1 MKPMRKQRLLNDIQK
16 ILALNLSI
24 AASFWGLNT
33 QAFAH
38 GGKADMVSLYQNMSE
53 QGAKVVKDDFT
64 NTYTITKGSMVVRA
78 KPNSNQVLVNGK
90 PLKLSVPLLIKDGKP
105 VIGKDFFNEVFQ
117 SGLDQTFKIENTF
130 HPLNSLNS
138 DEIKK
143 TFDVINHSKYAYKNM
158 RFAELKLKEPE
169 KAKVWDYFIN
179 HKDFKED
186 RIASFILLK
195 GNQAIE
201 GEVNLNTQQVT
212 KWNVLKDTHGMVLL
226 DNFEAVQRVIETS
239 KEYQDALRKRGIT
252 DVKKVIATPLT
263 VGYFGGKDGLDK
275 QLNILKVVAY
285 LDVGDGNYWAH
296 PIENLVAV
304 VDLDKEKII
313 KIEEG
318 AIIPVPMAN
327 RPYMSNKPVASKLKP
342 LNITEP
348 EGKNFSITGQTIH
361 WGNWCLHVALDSR
374 VGLQLSTVTGFVAQ

>member
-1 MKPMRKQRLLNDIQK
+1 KR
-16 ILALNLSI
+16 
-24 AASFWGLNT
+24 
-33 QAFAH
+33 
-38 GGKADMVSLYQNMSE
+38 
-53 QGAKVVKDDFT
+53 
-64 NTYTITKGSMVVRA
+64 
-78 KPNSNQVLVNGK
+78 QV
-90 PLKLSVPLLIKDGKP
+90 
-105 VIGKDFFNEVFQ
+105 
-117 SGLDQTFKIENTF
+117 ENTF

-143 TFDVINHSKYAYKNM
+143 TFDVINRSKYAYKNM

-179 HKDFKED
+179 HKEFKED

-239 KEYQDALRKRGIT
+239 KEYQEALRKRGIT

-318 AIIPVPMAN
+318 
-327 RPYMSNKPVASKLKP
+327 
-342 LNITEP
+342 
-348 EGKNFSITGQTIH
+348 
-361 WGNWCLHVALDSR
+361 CL
-374 VGLQLSTVTGFVAQ
+374 